1 MNQTAQFENPSAE
14 PGAPLRVMIV
24 DDSRVT
30 RRALR
35 DMLTDAGLVIAGE
48 AEDGKQAVV
57 LYPEAQPDIVTM
69 DIEMPKMDG
78 IEATRAIMAL
88 DPNAV
93 VIVCSVS
100 STEADVAGAIAAG
113 AASYIEKPLEAAK
126 IVATV
131 TEMHRFNLRKRRAR

>member
-1 MNQTAQFENPSAE
+1 
-14 PGAPLRVMIV
+14 
-24 DDSRVT
+24 
-30 RRALR
+30 
-35 DMLTDAGLVIAGE
+35 MLTDAGLVIAGE

-131 TEMHRFNLRKRRAR
+131 TEMHRFNLRKRRAG